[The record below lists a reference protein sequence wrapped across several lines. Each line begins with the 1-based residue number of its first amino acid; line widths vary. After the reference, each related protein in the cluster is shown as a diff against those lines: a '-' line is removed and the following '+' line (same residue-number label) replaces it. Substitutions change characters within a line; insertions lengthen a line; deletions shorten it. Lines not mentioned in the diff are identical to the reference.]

1 MNLKTV
7 GISATLIVVVCAI
20 YGFLIWSGL
29 QADKLKE
36 QEQNITSLQ
45 DNVAELSKVQ
55 RIVQEGLSQDVQT
68 LEDDVGSVSTRNREL
83 ILELSDKVDSVYE
96 VFSSRLSSQTERE
109 FEEVR
114 ALHAEIED
122 LSGLV
127 DELSTELDDVREE
140 LRAEPVQP
148 VISPDPTPLEEYTGE
163 RIVSTLPVP
172 LPVPESF
179 EAPTEVDAPCPK
191 NPDNADIAQRILTRA
206 MERTARNGTYAF
218 TATFGVASD
227 GTTYDIIVVGDGP
240 NDLHRAVER
249 YTRALN
255 WTLIDE
261 VDGCE
266 LKLKLDVK

>member
-20 YGFLIWSGL
+20 YGFLIWSGM
-29 QADKLKE
+29 QADKIKE
-36 QEQNITSLQ
+36 QELNITSLQ

-55 RIVQEGLSQDVQT
+55 RIVQEGLSQDVRT
-68 LEDDVGSVSTRNREL
+68 LEDDVGSVSTHNREL
-83 ILELSDKVDSVYE
+83 ILDLSEKVDSIYE
-96 VFSSRLSSQTERE
+96 ALSARLLSQADRE
-109 FEEVR
+109 LGEVR
-114 ALHAEIED
+114 ALHEEIGD

-127 DELSTELDDVREE
+127 DELSSELDDVREE
-140 LRAEPVQP
+140 LEAVP
-148 VISPDPTPLEEYTGE
+148 VISPGPTPIEEFTGE
-163 RIVSTLPVP
+163 RVVSTVPIPTLPP
-172 LPVPESF
+172 PPF
-179 EAPTEVDAPCPK
+179 TAPTEVDVPCPK
-191 NPDNADIAQRILTRA
+191 TPDNADIAQRILTRA

-227 GTTYDIIVVGDGP
+227 GTTYDIIVVGNGP
-240 NDLHRAVER
+240 KDLHRAVER

-261 VDGCE
+261 VNGCE

>member
-1 MNLKTV
+1 MKLRTV
-7 GISATLIVVVCAI
+7 GVSVTLVVVVCAI

-36 QEQNITSLQ
+36 QELNITSLQ

-55 RIVQEGLSQDVQT
+55 RIVQEGLSQDVQD
-68 LEDDVGSVSTRNREL
+68 LEFDVDSVSTHNREL
-83 ILELSDKVDSVYE
+83 ILELSDKVDTIYE
-96 VFSSRLSSQTERE
+96 VLSARLSSQVEKE
-109 FEEVR
+109 FEEVM
-114 ALHAEIED
+114 AIHEEIED

-127 DELSTELDDVREE
+127 NELREE
-140 LRAEPVQP
+140 LEAVP
-148 VISPDPTPLEEYTGE
+148 VISPGPTPIEEFTGE
-163 RIVSTLPVP
+163 RVVSTFPIP
-172 LPVPESF
+172 SPPPPPFIE
-179 EAPTEVDAPCPK
+179 PIEVDTPCPK
-191 NPDNADIAQRILTRA
+191 SPDNADIAQRILTRA

-227 GTTYDIIVVGDGP
+227 GTTYDIIVVGNGP
-240 NDLHRAVER
+240 KDLHRAVER

-261 VDGCE
+261 VNGCE

>member
-1 MNLKTV
+1 MNLRTV
-7 GISATLIVVVCAI
+7 GVSAALIVVVCAI

-140 LRAEPVQP
+140 LGQNQC
-148 VISPDPTPLEEYTGE
+148 SQL
-163 RIVSTLPVP
+163 
-172 LPVPESF
+172 
-179 EAPTEVDAPCPK
+179 
-191 NPDNADIAQRILTRA
+191 
-206 MERTARNGTYAF
+206 
-218 TATFGVASD
+218 
-227 GTTYDIIVVGDGP
+227 
-240 NDLHRAVER
+240 
-249 YTRALN
+249 
-255 WTLIDE
+255 
-261 VDGCE
+261 
-266 LKLKLDVK
+266 

>member
-68 LEDDVGSVSTRNREL
+68 LEDDVGSVSTQNREL
-83 ILELSDKVDSVYE
+83 ILELSGKIEHVRE
-96 VFSSRLSSQTERE
+96 VFSDRLAAQTERE
-109 FEEVR
+109 RSRRR

-179 EAPTEVDAPCPK
+179 
-191 NPDNADIAQRILTRA
+191 
-206 MERTARNGTYAF
+206 
-218 TATFGVASD
+218 
-227 GTTYDIIVVGDGP
+227 
-240 NDLHRAVER
+240 
-249 YTRALN
+249 
-255 WTLIDE
+255 
-261 VDGCE
+261 
-266 LKLKLDVK
+266 